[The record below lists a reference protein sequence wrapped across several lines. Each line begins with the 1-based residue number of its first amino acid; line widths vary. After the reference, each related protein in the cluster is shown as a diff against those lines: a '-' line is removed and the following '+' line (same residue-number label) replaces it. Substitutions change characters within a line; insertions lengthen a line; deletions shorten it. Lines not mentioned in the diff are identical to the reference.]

1 MLTLMVISICYTLYG
16 IAGLFGFQIIP
27 EQYKGHPWTKEYKRS
42 QGIAYLMLGVP
53 WLLVCLLE
61 KACLSD
67 VPVWG
72 MILIVALLAVPAF
85 IFAVA
90 IGRKYKALLENSDSK
105 ETEKD
110 NLS

>member
-27 EQYKGHPWTKEYKRS
+27 EQHKGRPWTKAYKQS
-42 QGIAYLMLGVP
+42 QGIAYLMLGAP

-61 KACLSD
+61 DVCLSD

-72 MILIVALLAVPAF
+72 MILIVALVAVPAF
-85 IFAVA
+85 IFALA
-90 IGRKYKALLENSDSK
+90 IDRKYKALLGDSDSK
-105 ETEKD
+105 ETKKG

>member
-27 EQYKGHPWTKEYKRS
+27 EQYKGHSWTKEYKQS
-42 QGIAYLMLGVP
+42 QGIAYLMISVP
-53 WLLVCLLE
+53 WLLVCLL
-61 KACLSD
+61 KDVCLSD
-67 VPVWG
+67 VPFWG
-72 MILIVALLAVPAF
+72 MILIVALVVVPGY

-105 ETEKD
+105 ETEKG